1 MRLSRKE
8 RKAAAKQRNA
18 EKRLAI
24 IRNEQAKEHNKF
36 LMSLPNSTRESL
48 TNKREHPLVH
58 GLSAGISR
66 RLSNTTN
73 PNDFYDYVEARE
85 KWQNE
90 NNVSQ
95 SPGSGNNK
103 QVRLAQAKRTRAAG
117 IHPERFKTGFMAPGH
132 EGSKTNGL
140 EDYVTLS
147 HVNVPIYMIKDP
159 VFKHFKCFDLETVKV
174 LEKFTHSAKDKS
186 PAYRKIGNVYRN
198 GVKTKRVIWREVGK
212 P

>member
-1 MRLSRKE
+1 MAKRPGKRQRLAKRKE
-8 RKAAAKQRNA
+8 KEA

-24 IRNEQAKEHNKF
+24 IRNERAKEHNKF

-132 EGSKTNGL
+132 EDNKT
-140 EDYVTLS
+140 T
-147 HVNVPIYMIKDP
+147 P
-159 VFKHFKCFDLETVKV
+159 VSEYETVNKETR
-174 LEKFTHSAKDKS
+174 EKQTVFPPDRS
-186 PAYRKIGNVYRN
+186 PSYRKVGNVYRN

>member
-24 IRNEQAKEHNKF
+24 IRKAQVEKQSQF
-36 LMSLPNSTRESL
+36 LGMLSKSTRESL